1 MSEVTRISPKEA
13 HEKMGEGYTYV
24 DVRTEEEFAQG
35 HPEGALNVPIMVAGG
50 MGMAPN
56 PDFPKVM
63 AASFAKDAKIVVG
76 CKAGGRSMK
85 AAQVLTQEGF
95 TEVLDQRAGWDGARS
110 EFGQIAELGWSG
122 AGLPKESGAPAGR
135 AYKDLK
141 KKASL

>member
-122 AGLPKESGAPAGR
+122 AGLPKESGAPEGR

>member
-1 MSEVTRISPKEA
+1 MSEVIRISPKEA
-13 HEKMGEGYTYV
+13 HEKMEAGYTYV

-35 HPEGALNVPIMVAGG
+35 HPEGALNVPILVAGG

-56 PDFPKVM
+56 PDFAKVM
-63 AASFAKDAKIVVG
+63 SASFAKTAKIVVG
-76 CKAGGRSMK
+76 CKAGGRSMR

-95 TEVLDQRAGWDGARS
+95 TEVIDQRAGWDGARS

-122 AGLPKESGAPAGR
+122 AGLPKEMGAPEGR